1 MNSEKRRETNI
12 LSQRDQI
19 IVAVTGASGSLYAL
33 RTIRAMLLMDLHIH
47 LVLSDYARVVINE
60 EVDLNLDFK
69 SPLLPQFRKLYAIP
83 DGKGELTDY
92 PLKNQAAAIASGSF
106 TVKGMVVVPCSMKT
120 LAGIAHG
127 FSSNLIER
135 SADVQLKE
143 RRKLILVARETP
155 LSLIHLKNMTAV
167 TEAGGIILPAMP
179 AFYQKP
185 KTFDDLGDF
194 MAGRILSLLGYDQ
207 NLFPKWEGGK

>member
-12 LSQRDQI
+12 LSLRDQI

-120 LAGIAHG
+120 LSGIAHG

-207 NLFPKWEGGK
+207 NLFAKWEGGK

>member
-1 MNSEKRRETNI
+1 VNSEKRREANI

-69 SPLLPQFRKLYAIP
+69 SPILPQFRKLYSIP
-83 DGKGELTDY
+83 EGKGELTDY

-207 NLFPKWEGGK
+207 NLFPKWEGNQ